1 MFGRIPEPRYRR
13 LAAIVAIA
21 LLATQA
27 RAASDLSPRQLMR
40 FGVEAARQGL
50 WREAV
55 SRWERAVKDDG
66 ANPRLHNNLAVAY
79 ESLGRFDDAEREYA
93 AARKLAPDSR
103 EIHDNQESFLQ
114 MHAAPRPAEGAA
126 PPAAPAAA
134 PAAEPPPTAAL
145 PPAKEPPP
153 ATEPPP
159 AAAPPPPDRP

>member
-1 MFGRIPEPRYRR
+1 MFGRNPEPRYRS

-50 WREAV
+50 WREAA

-114 MHAAPRPAEGAA
+114 MHAASKPAE
-126 PPAAPAAA
+126 PPPVAA
-134 PAAEPPPTAAL
+134 PAAEPPPST
-145 PPAKEPPP
+145 
-153 ATEPPP
+153 
-159 AAAPPPPDRP
+159 APPPSDHP

>member
-1 MFGRIPEPRYRR
+1 MFGRIPEPRLLRA
-13 LAAIVAIA
+13 AAIVAIA

-27 RAASDLSPRQLMR
+27 GAASDLSPKQLMR

-50 WREAV
+50 WREAA

-114 MHAAPRPAEGAA
+114 MHAAPKPAEGTAQ
-126 PPAAPAAA
+126 PAAPAVE
-134 PAAEPPPTAAL
+134 PPPPTA
-145 PPAKEPPP
+145 PPP
-153 ATEPPP
+153 SDHP
-159 AAAPPPPDRP
+159 

>member
-134 PAAEPPPTAAL
+134 PAAEPPP
-145 PPAKEPPP
+145 
-153 ATEPPP
+153 

>member
-1 MFGRIPEPRYRR
+1 MLGRIPEPRYRR

-21 LLATQA
+21 LLAT
-27 RAASDLSPRQLMR
+27 RAQGASDLSPKQLMR

-79 ESLGRFDDAEREYA
+79 ESLGRFDEAEREYA

-114 MHAAPRPAEGAA
+114 MHAAPKPAEGTAS
-126 PPAAPAAA
+126 PAA
-134 PAAEPPPTAAL
+134 PAAEPPPAVT
-145 PPAKEPPP
+145 PPP
-153 ATEPPP
+153 AITPPP
-159 AAAPPPPDRP
+159 SDHP